1 MSERREERAAEQFQT
16 VSDVQMQ
23 DETVNDAQ
31 QDVTTGEEVEEGA
44 AGDIQKLPGMSAE
57 STDGRLKKQKQKL
70 R

>member
-1 MSERREERAAEQFQT
+1 M
-16 VSDVQMQ
+16 SDVQMQ

-57 STDGRLKKQKQKL
+57 ST
-70 R
+70 